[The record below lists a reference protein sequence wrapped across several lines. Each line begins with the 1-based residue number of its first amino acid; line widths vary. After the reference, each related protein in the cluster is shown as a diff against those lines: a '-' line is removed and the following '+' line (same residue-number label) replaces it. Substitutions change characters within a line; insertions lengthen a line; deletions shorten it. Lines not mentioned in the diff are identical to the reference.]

1 MANKGFTKL
10 WKKVTGGK
18 QKHVSETVDERV
30 KEHDKLTEDRVRELD
45 LAKLLTTVDLSLDNP
60 ANKLSAEKISEL
72 RIRSAL
78 KATRYEM
85 VEHPVVTTEDLS
97 EIDHL
102 IKCIVYEIQYAVEK
116 GYDTS
121 ARWAT
126 VALAMA
132 NEALH
137 VPIPENAKEYASAL
151 MEKRREYARNLR
163 LLTQNALHYD
173 EYTAELANR
182 NRRYEEKN
190 KEIKALSEQ
199 VQTILDSKEGPL
211 LVVDIRNNSDD
222 LAKMKPAARDLRN
235 KMRDLHLMKKD
246 LLASALAVNT
256 AAEQQ
261 RLYDQRISQVR
272 NIVAIFPRVEDPK
285 LAAKNQEAA
294 EAYADELRSRLNRA
308 EAGLKAIDA
317 NLAELIN
324 LGNNAL
330 FQKGTT
336 EALEEYAELQ
346 LQKFKEKEAELEATR
361 AAIIE
366 KKQRNAL
373 RNIELQLAEELNRL
387 AQEDEEEVIHAV
399 EEQTEQVTEE
409 LHEAEAEYEEEDE
422 DLLLIEEDAE

>member
-1 MANKGFTKL
+1 MASKGIMKL
-10 WKKVTGGK
+10 WNKVTGGK
-18 QKHVSETVDERV
+18 QKRVSETVDERV

-97 EIDHL
+97 EIDHI

-116 GYDTS
+116 GYETS

-137 VPIPENAKEYASAL
+137 IPIPENAREYSSAL
-151 MEKRREYARNLR
+151 MEERRKYARNLR

-173 EYTAELANR
+173 EYTAEMATH

-190 KEIKALSEQ
+190 KQIQALGDQ
-199 VQTILDSKEGPL
+199 VQAVLDSKDGPK
-211 LVVDIRNNSDD
+211 LVVDIRNNADD

-235 KMRDLHLMKKD
+235 KMRDLHLMKRD
-246 LLASALAVNT
+246 LLASALAINT

-261 RLYDQRISQVR
+261 RLYDQRVSQSR

-294 EAYADELRSRLNRA
+294 EAYTNELRNRLNRA

-324 LGNNAL
+324 LGNHAI

-361 AAIIE
+361 AAIME
-366 KKQRNAL
+366 KKQSNAL
-373 RNIELQLAEELNRL
+373 KQIERQLAEELNRL
-387 AQEDEEEVIHAV
+387 AQEDEEEVNTVI
-399 EEQTEQVTEE
+399 EEQVEQVTEE
-409 LHEAEAEYEEEDE
+409 LQEAEAEFEEEDE